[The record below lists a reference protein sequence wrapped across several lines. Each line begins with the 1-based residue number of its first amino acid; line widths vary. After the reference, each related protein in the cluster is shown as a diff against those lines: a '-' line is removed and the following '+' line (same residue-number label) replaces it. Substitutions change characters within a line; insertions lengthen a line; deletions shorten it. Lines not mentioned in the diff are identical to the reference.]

1 MAPSVELLL
10 RLLLWLLLVLH
21 WLLVGMRAVLT
32 FATTSTNESVTSCY
46 KIPYADIILIVLIL
60 ESYLCTIICK
70 QLSLYFLYHPT
81 CCPWQGSGIM
91 LLVSLS
97 MGIEMSIAR
106 IIWVS
111 GCVSIA
117 TLLHSGRMT
126 IASSISSVVGNSID
140 VTLRRGATILGMGRD
155 TVMVDDS
162 GSGGG
167 GITVVVGSCVV
178 TDVVA
183 SCCWEAR
190 VASTRSNW
198 GVIAGR

>member
-1 MAPSVELLL
+1 MTYGPIRRTVAVIALVFVVIVVGVALAAGWYESCARLRHHLHQRIRYFLLSNTMSL
-10 RLLLWLLLVLH
+10 YYMNR
-21 WLLVGMRAVLT
+21 
-32 FATTSTNESVTSCY
+32 
-46 KIPYADIILIVLIL
+46 IDIGI
-60 ESYLCTIICK
+60 K
-70 QLSLYFLYHPT
+70 QLSLFFLYHPT

-126 IASSISSVVGNSID
+126 IVSSISSVVGNSID

>member
-1 MAPSVELLL
+1 MTYGPIRRTVAVIALVIVARVAWAAGWYESCAHLRHHLHQRIRYFLLSNTMSL
-10 RLLLWLLLVLH
+10 YYMNR
-21 WLLVGMRAVLT
+21 
-32 FATTSTNESVTSCY
+32 
-46 KIPYADIILIVLIL
+46 IDIGIYWS
-60 ESYLCTIICK
+60 ECK
-70 QLSLYFLYHPT
+70 QLNLFFLYHPT

>member
-46 KIPYADIILIVLIL
+46 QIPWAYIIWIVLIL
-60 ESYLCTIICK
+60 ESYLCK
-70 QLSLYFLYHPT
+70 QLSLFFLYHPT

-97 MGIEMSIAR
+97 MGIEMSIAW